1 MKKTPANLQE
11 LAESLTPE
19 RQRFLSLLS
28 EKKWFR
34 KTDFE
39 VQKKVFSLSEDF
51 NGFLADFS
59 ARRDEYGGMEVVKLI
74 DILPANYNLI
84 ALFKVRSTNT
94 NQEFTYEYV
103 SSKYGKSPGYRGL
116 ILLEVEG
123 KIKYFMLRRTD
134 KFPIGETVYETIGT
148 YIKYEG
154 GKLVNM
160 PKVVEDVLKRELFMK
175 DLVIKRFIDLGQMHT
190 DPAVVPTSISLYA
203 AVIDITDSPNL
214 KKIESRVIHAKPIQY
229 KLLIEPIDKLKDYVN
244 KVDESY
250 FLACILR
257 LVSMGVINL
266 Q

>member
-1 MKKTPANLQE
+1 PVDENMKFEIKKLAVRAFGGLQHKDYAKFDIRVDSNTGIPYFTDSNPNTAFGPDKGLPMTEVMNLNGIE
-11 LAESLTPE
+11 FSEVLA
-19 RQRFLSLLS
+19 SLL
-28 EKKWFR
+28 
-34 KTDFE
+34 
-39 VQKKVFSLSEDF
+39 
-51 NGFLADFS
+51 
-59 ARRDEYGGMEVVKLI
+59 
-74 DILPANYNLI
+74 
-84 ALFKVRSTNT
+84 
-94 NQEFTYEYV
+94 
-103 SSKYGKSPGYRGL
+103 SKYGKSPGYRGL